1 MELTSAVPQNIIN
14 ELVDKARTAPEGCF
28 VEIGVY
34 KGGTGYQLAKL
45 AEEQNRQIFLYDTFE
60 GIPYTSDMDYHK
72 VGDFNDTDYET
83 VKNAIPYATVVKGL
97 FPDSA
102 VEMPHIA
109 FLHLD
114 CDQYKS
120 VIDSVNYLLPKM
132 VPGGIIWFDDA
143 VPGENV
149 QKGDVNGAH
158 WAMLELFDGKY
169 QVDKNSNKAFIVV

>member
-97 FPDSA
+97 FPESA
-102 VEMPHIA
+102 IEMPPIA

-132 VPGGIIWFDDA
+132 VSGGIIWFDDA
-143 VPGENV
+143 APGQNV
-149 QKGDVNGAH
+149 QKGNVNGAH

-169 QVDKNSNKAFIVV
+169 QVCKNSNKVFVVV

>member
-1 MELTSAVPQNIIN
+1 MELESAVPQYIIN
-14 ELVDKARTAPEGCF
+14 ELINKARTTPEGCF

-34 KGGTGYQLAKL
+34 KGGTGYQLANL
-45 AEEQNRQIFLYDTFE
+45 AEEQNRKIFLYDTFE
-60 GIPYTSDMDYHK
+60 GIPYTSDMDYHQ

-97 FPDSA
+97 FPESA
-102 VEMPHIA
+102 IEMPPIA

-132 VPGGIIWFDDA
+132 VKNGIIWFDDA
-143 VPGENV
+143 APGQNV
-149 QKGDVNGAH
+149 EKGRVNGAH
-158 WAMLELFDGKY
+158 WALLDLFDGKY
-169 QVDKNSNKAFIVV
+169 EVCKNSNKAFVVV

>member
-1 MELTSAVPQNIIN
+1 MELISAVPQYIIN
-14 ELVDKARTAPEGCF
+14 ELINKARTAPEGCF
-28 VEIGVY
+28 VEVGVY
-34 KGGTGYQLAKL
+34 KGGTAYHLSNL

-60 GIPYTSDMDYHK
+60 GIPYTSEMDYHK
-72 VGDFNDTDYET
+72 VGDFNDTDYQT

-97 FPDSA
+97 FPESA
-102 VEMPHIA
+102 IEMPPIA

-132 VPGGIIWFDDA
+132 VPRGIIWFDDA
-143 VPGENV
+143 SPEQDVERG
-149 QKGDVNGAH
+149 KVNGAH

-169 QVDKNSNKAFIVV
+169 QVDKNSNKAFVVV